1 MTFPLYLIKAD
12 NSNRVLENNS
22 TALMQPASATQ
33 ARDSLDKKISMSI
46 SDASILPMVPFQ
58 MEVKQ
63 RRKGKIPKLA

>member
-1 MTFPLYLIKAD
+1 MTFRLYLIKAD

-33 ARDSLDKKISMSI
+33 ARDFPDKKISTSI
-46 SDASILPMVPFQ
+46 SDVSTLPMVPFQ

-63 RRKGKIPKLA
+63 RRKVKIPKLA